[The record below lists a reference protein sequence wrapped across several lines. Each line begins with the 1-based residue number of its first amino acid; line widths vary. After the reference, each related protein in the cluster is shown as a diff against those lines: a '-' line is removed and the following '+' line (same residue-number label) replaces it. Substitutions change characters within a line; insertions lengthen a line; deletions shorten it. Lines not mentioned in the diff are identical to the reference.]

1 MYKQSHNNNDI
12 EFMIFVLLI
21 EGRIFC
27 IIFGIFFSCI
37 IYNFHK
43 ELPLAPPDRDEFPH
57 FVNHAL

>member
-43 ELPLAPPDRDEFPH
+43 ELPKGTSGHSAYVPTR
-57 FVNHAL
+57 NQ